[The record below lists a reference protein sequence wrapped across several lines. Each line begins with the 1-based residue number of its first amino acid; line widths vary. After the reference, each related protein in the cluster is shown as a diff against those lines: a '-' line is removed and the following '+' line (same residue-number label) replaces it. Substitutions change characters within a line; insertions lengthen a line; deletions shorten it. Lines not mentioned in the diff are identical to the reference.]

1 MRRGR
6 GSGPRR
12 AEPTTAAGGGPHS
25 VPWRTERAFQPWPR
39 GPSRAGA
46 PGEEGG
52 GGPPGGGVP
61 RRLGASRPLPWG
73 AASPAPS
80 WSPPVARRRAGGGE
94 EAVAA
99 RAQEGRADCARR
111 VRSGRTAAA
120 GAGGGAGGLGPE
132 GGRGPG
138 AGERAAGPVECR
150 GSRKDETV
158 SGCRGRGVALLL
170 LQAVGTKARAGVS
183 GTLAQQLWGT

>member
-1 MRRGR
+1 M
-6 GSGPRR
+6 
-12 AEPTTAAGGGPHS
+12 
-25 VPWRTERAFQPWPR
+25 
-39 GPSRAGA
+39 
-46 PGEEGG
+46 
-52 GGPPGGGVP
+52 P

-80 WSPPVARRRAGGGE
+80 WSLPVAQRSSGGGE

-120 GAGGGAGGLGPE
+120 GAGGRAR
-132 GGRGPG
+132 GRGPG
-138 AGERAAGPVECR
+138 VGVGGRAGGREPGPGERAAGPVECR

-183 GTLAQQLWGT
+183 GTLAQQLGGPEPQGMTGPCWRGSWGGNVGVGETLTKRL